1 MEYPDFFLRG
11 IARDDPQ
18 FINPPIL
25 NSTQRI
31 PTANL
36 FTGGFDL
43 NEDRQDEFEELSINW
58 IDDDGAYD
66 VAFSQINSKNG
77 GHQFK
82 AGVGVYDFATLKE
95 IASSQFYK
103 DILNYERAP
112 IPNNKYHGNILLH
125 KGVSA
130 EKSMKSMKNMICGK
144 IAMAYVEYRENPNV

>member
-103 DILNYERAP
+103 DILANNSLENYYEDLFRDMKE
-112 IPNNKYHGNILLH
+112 ICRLIFLQNK
-125 KGVSA
+125 
-130 EKSMKSMKNMICGK
+130 M
-144 IAMAYVEYRENPNV
+144 